1 MPVREGFHVKFPDR
15 FSWMILGIPLLL
27 FSPVS
32 PLNAKTQPAGGLDSG
47 YISALGA
54 ADRFLQAWQAGDA
67 ENGLTLLTGHA
78 KEKASPD
85 VIEKF
90 FSNSSPS
97 AYEIGRG
104 KLLKRGSYEF
114 PVVLVG
120 ISKSRARRHFSSIV
134 IVDTGR
140 NDWAVDTLP

>member
-1 MPVREGFHVKFPDR
+1 MPVREGFHVKFP
-15 FSWMILGIPLLL
+15 SWLAWLILGIPLLL
-27 FSPVS
+27 LSPVL
-32 PLNAKTQPAGGLDSG
+32 PLTAKTQPSGGLDSS
-47 YISALGA
+47 YVSALDA
-54 ADRFLQAWQAGDA
+54 ADRFLQAWQGGDA
-67 ENGLTLLTGHA
+67 ENGLALLTGHA
-78 KEKASPD
+78 KEKSSAD
-85 VIEKF
+85 VIAKF
-90 FSNSSPS
+90 FSNSGPS

-104 KLLKRGSYEF
+104 KLLKRGRYEF